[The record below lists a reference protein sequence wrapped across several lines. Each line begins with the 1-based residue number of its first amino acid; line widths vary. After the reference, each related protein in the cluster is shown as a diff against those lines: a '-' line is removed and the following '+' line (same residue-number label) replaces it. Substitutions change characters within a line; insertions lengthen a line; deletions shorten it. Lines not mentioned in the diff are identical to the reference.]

1 MHDGISSMEWALFLE
16 DIEKYRGKKVENYHY
31 IVDTYDKDLTK
42 KKNFEKEEFTYL
54 YFGCEF
60 CEYKI
65 PRTGQMKDFFQICKE
80 ERLFPVFVTPVVTD
94 YGISKIQEYLDVL
107 MDENDLSIVV
117 NDYGVLELLY
127 NAGAIGR
134 IIAGRVLDKLSHE
147 SRASMQELYQYYGR
161 DGLEYATTPGIL
173 SDSHKTALKKYDIN
187 RYEFDVPKVGLQLK
201 EAGLH
206 YSLYWPL
213 SYITTGRVC
222 PFRAMDRRGVD
233 KFLVGSPCTVRCKN
247 VMIERRSLTGDMEN
261 HKYVLQEGNTIF
273 YINDNDVIGNFSH
286 WFDRMILQVL

>member
-16 DIEKYRGKKVENYHY
+16 DIGEYRGKKVESYHY
-31 IVDTYDKDLTK
+31 KVETYDKDLNK
-42 KKNFEKEEFTYL
+42 RKIFENKEFTYL

-65 PRTGQMKDFFQICKE
+65 PRAGQMEDFFRLCKE
-80 ERLFPVFVTPVVTD
+80 ERLLPVFVTPVVTD

-107 MDENDLSIVV
+107 MNENDLSIVV

-127 NAGAIGR
+127 NAGGIGR

-147 SRASMQELYQYYGR
+147 SRASMQELYQYYGQE
-161 DGLEYATTPGIL
+161 GLEYATTPGIL
-173 SDSHKTALKKYDIN
+173 SDNHKDALKKYDIN
-187 RYEFDVPKVGLQLK
+187 RYEFDMPKVGLQLK
-201 EAGLH
+201 ESGLH

-222 PFRAMDRRGVD
+222 PFRAMERKGVG

-247 VMIERRSLTGDMEN
+247 VMIERRSLAEDMGK
-261 HKYVLQEGNTIF
+261 HKYVFQEGNTIF
-273 YINDNDVIGNFSH
+273 YINDDDVIGNFSQ
-286 WFDRMILQVL
+286 WFDRIILQAL